1 MYQKLL
7 YFSQTELLDHAIGN
21 YLILR
26 YTKSCTT
33 LIMALHIT
41 TTNKLVKYSLHY
53 YRTHWTCIALY
64 YVELDGKYK
73 ILTYNNEHQLSYDC
87 FFALKLCL
95 SILRGIV
102 LRPLKARKLS
112 KGPAIPP
119 LASMMK
125 AMMINTRDKKS

>member
-41 TTNKLVKYSLHY
+41 TTNKLVKYSLHH
-53 YRTHWTCIALY
+53 YRTHWTCIALH
-64 YVELDGKYK
+64 YVELDGKYN
-73 ILTYNNEHQLSYDC
+73 ILSYRNEHQLSQCY
-87 FFALKLCL
+87 
-95 SILRGIV
+95 IL
-102 LRPLKARKLS
+102 
-112 KGPAIPP
+112 
-119 LASMMK
+119 
-125 AMMINTRDKKS
+125 NF

>member
-7 YFSQTELLDHAIGN
+7 YFLQTELLDHAIGN

-53 YRTHWTCIALY
+53 YRTHWTGIALY
-64 YVELDGKYK
+64 YVELDGKYN
-73 ILTYNNEHQLSYDC
+73 ILSYRNEHQLSYYLDC
-87 FFALKLCL
+87 FFVLKLF
-95 SILRGIV
+95 SSFETI
-102 LRPLKARKLS
+102 
-112 KGPAIPP
+112 
-119 LASMMK
+119 
-125 AMMINTRDKKS
+125 